1 MIQTLQ
7 LSTILQRFSVKAD
20 INQMVLMLSNVNV
33 YFISDCR
40 EHHAIAHA
48 TITYDTNFTT
58 VNNTAKVQ
66 CQSGYKPDGVH
77 VIKCQENGTW
87 SSSQSCTVKGQCNIC
102 YPSKILHFL
111 RF

>member
-1 MIQTLQ
+1 M
-7 LSTILQRFSVKAD
+7 
-20 INQMVLMLSNVNV
+20 
-33 YFISDCR
+33 YFISDCG

-48 TITYDTNFTT
+48 TITYDTNIKT

-77 VIKCQENGTW
+77 IIKCQENGTW
-87 SSSQSCTVKGQCNIC
+87 SSSQSCTVKGECIIC
-102 YPSKILHFL
+102 YHSKILHLL